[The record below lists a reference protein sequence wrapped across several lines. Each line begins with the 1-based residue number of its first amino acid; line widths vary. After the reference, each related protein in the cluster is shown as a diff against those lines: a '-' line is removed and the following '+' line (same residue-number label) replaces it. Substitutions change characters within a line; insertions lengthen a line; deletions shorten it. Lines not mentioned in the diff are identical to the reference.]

1 MCTVYKPGCTQR
13 RTPLT
18 KHKKQSKVTESKA
31 QRQREHRCRR
41 QPELPVPEHVPV
53 PHHGV
58 QQPGGHHQGD
68 HDVAHPRQLLRH
80 LQQVRL
86 KVNEPPPLLQHR
98 HRPHRR
104 HQDHQQAR
112 AFQNGVQ
119 HLVVGVL
126 LAEGCGEEEEEH
138 HLHNYFQHLRS
149 FERLERAQSVAA
161 AFHSHR
167 AELVQRVHVVH
178 FPYALFVLHKV
189 NLVFYVAPDA
199 PSLVVAHEMSM
210 AVRREPVRGLQLVVA
225 LAHEAVLLVLFVL
238 GRFVA
243 FERQAALQPITVK
256 VDLIQRRHL
265 VKNPF
270 FETLDFVV
278 GEIEKC
284 QTFQLL
290 LLELLDAVFNQSQ
303 SFQDGEFFCHK
314 LVLRNFFER
323 VLFDSQ
329 PGKGFEYRKF
339 GF

>member
-31 QRQREHRCRR
+31 ERQREHRCRR

-68 HDVAHPRQLLRH
+68 NDVAHPRQLLRH

-225 LAHEAVLLVLFVL
+225 LAPEAVLFVL
-238 GRFVA
+238 GRIEA
-243 FERQAALQPITVK
+243 SERQAALQPVTIE
-256 VDLIQRRHL
+256 VDHL
-265 VKNPF
+265 QPWHIVENPF
-270 FETLDFVV
+270 FETLDFVM
-278 GEIEKC
+278 GEVDAH
-284 QTFQLL
+284 QLL
-290 LLELLDAVFNQSQ
+290 GSLLLKLLDVVSAQLQ
-303 SFQDGEFFCHK
+303 IEQGPEI
-314 LVLRNFFER
+314 
-323 VLFDSQ
+323 
-329 PGKGFEYRKF
+329 
-339 GF
+339 